1 MNVSEKTNAV
11 IAMEV
16 VQPKSQ
22 LLVVTENGYGKRT
35 SIEDYPI
42 KGRGTKGVL
51 TAKLTAKKGGLAG
64 ALVVDEN
71 QELLFISQKGMVQRT
86 SAGEISQTG
95 RATQGVKVMNLK
107 SGDKV
112 SATALVAE
120 PDEQEL
126 ERAAAGSDAP
136 SKDSTVKKAPA
147 KKSAASKTTAKK
159 STPAK
164 SRAKKAPPKKK

>member
-1 MNVSEKTNAV
+1 
-11 IAMEV
+11 
-16 VQPKSQ
+16 
-22 LLVVTENGYGKRT
+22 
-35 SIEDYPI
+35 
-42 KGRGTKGVL
+42 
-51 TAKLTAKKGGLAG
+51 LTAKKGGLAG